1 MIIFPNSQSARWQKL
16 IFKGRLRQNLKV
28 ARPKPVVLS
37 KQLVVKLVVVTET
50 IVVVVSVVAV
60 VVVAVVVVDLVVVA
74 VRVLVKLVLV
84 EMLVVCVAV
93 VAVVVMV
100 ESVPVPVIVIE
111 VAVIS
116 AFRQHWVTRSFC
128 CLIFPSEKYWESIVC
143 TENRKNLSS
152 HRLFGIYWEVISS
165 MIVVILSTLNGT
177 LEFGSMEP
185 RSTTSIAVIYTNP
198 HEKYLP

>member
-1 MIIFPNSQSARWQKL
+1 M
-16 IFKGRLRQNLKV
+16 
-28 ARPKPVVLS
+28 
-37 KQLVVKLVVVTET
+37 VKLVVVTVT

-84 EMLVVCVAV
+84 EMLVVCVRV

-143 TENRKNLSS
+143 TENRKNLSIITSTFWNLLGS
-152 HRLFGIYWEVISS
+152 HQFHDCCHSLDSQWNSGIWKH
-165 MIVVILSTLNGT
+165 GT
-177 LEFGSMEP
+177 
-185 RSTTSIAVIYTNP
+185 
-198 HEKYLP
+198 